1 METINEQIKLHFTII
16 LKFSNYLIPLKAVQ
30 NDEISPFA
38 AAQLLQNILNKLF
51 SGFKCQ
57 LLPPSFLS
65 RNRFDTLKN
74 ASQISVF
81 KINKISINQL
91 QIQ

>member
-51 SGFKCQ
+51 SGFNVNCCR
-57 LLPPSFLS
+57 LLFYPEI
-65 RNRFDTLKN
+65 D
-74 ASQISVF
+74 
-81 KINKISINQL
+81 SIH
-91 QIQ
+91 

>member
-38 AAQLLQNILNKLF
+38 AAQLLLQKY
-51 SGFKCQ
+51 FK
-57 LLPPSFLS
+57 
-65 RNRFDTLKN
+65 
-74 ASQISVF
+74 
-81 KINKISINQL
+81 
-91 QIQ
+91 

>member
-38 AAQLLQNILNKLF
+38 AAQLLLQNILNKLF
-51 SGFKCQ
+51 SGSNVCCR
-57 LLPPSFLS
+57 LLFI
-65 RNRFDTLKN
+65 RNRFDTLK
-74 ASQISVF
+74 
-81 KINKISINQL
+81 KR
-91 QIQ
+91 

>member
-1 METINEQIKLHFTII
+1 MTISIKNAQQNEYWLMETINEQIKQHFTII

-38 AAQLLQNILNKLF
+38 AAQLLLQKYFKSLF

-57 LLPPSFLS
+57 LLPPSF
-65 RNRFDTLKN
+65 FIEID
-74 ASQISVF
+74 
-81 KINKISINQL
+81 SIH
-91 QIQ
+91 